1 MADHRQA
8 LTDKSIALLCAGEKQ
23 YKVRDSELPGFF
35 VLIGK
40 RRKTFMAQGEF
51 WRDGVREFTV
61 QVKLGDFGEMT
72 TRQARGK
79 AKEALG
85 SIAKGQRPGE
95 DPKIKSGSITLRQ
108 AWERYRDA
116 HMKRKGRNSGTIE
129 GYRDHMER
137 LFKDW
142 LDNPL
147 ARLGRQPHLVVER
160 HEKISKENG
169 PYIAN
174 GSMRSLRAVYNHAR
188 KSNTDLPAVN
198 PVSAIDWNKEH
209 RRNTGMGP
217 NDISGWLKE
226 LYAMDNPLRREF
238 HLFTLF
244 SGSRPT
250 ALKKI
255 RLEHVDLRQR
265 IIHIPRPKGG
275 EEKAFDIPLSRP
287 MIRSIIRAIRWG
299 RIMYS
304 VQAKSWLFP
313 ADSEPGHLV
322 EHKEERNILS
332 KWGNDLRQSYRTLA
346 QAAAVSELDIHLLMN
361 HSLPGV
367 NAGYIT
373 RDRLLRDHLRQQQ
386 QRISEL
392 VSHSVAM
399 ERDPSIVRWI
409 GSTNVEET
417 AGRTETGGQSETMS
431 MAA

>member
-1 MADHRQA
+1 
-8 LTDKSIALLCAGEKQ
+8 
-23 YKVRDSELPGFF
+23 
-35 VLIGK
+35 
-40 RRKTFMAQGEF
+40 
-51 WRDGVREFTV
+51 
-61 QVKLGDFGEMT
+61 
-72 TRQARGK
+72 
-79 AKEALG
+79 
-85 SIAKGQRPGE
+85 
-95 DPKIKSGSITLRQ
+95 
-108 AWERYRDA
+108 
-116 HMKRKGRNSGTIE
+116 
-129 GYRDHMER
+129 
-137 LFKDW
+137 
-142 LDNPL
+142 
-147 ARLGRQPHLVVER
+147 
-160 HEKISKENG
+160 
-169 PYIAN
+169 
-174 GSMRSLRAVYNHAR
+174 
-188 KSNTDLPAVN
+188 
-198 PVSAIDWNKEH
+198 
-209 RRNTGMGP
+209 
-217 NDISGWLKE
+217 
-226 LYAMDNPLRREF
+226 MDNPLRREF

-322 EHKEERNILS
+322 EHQEERNILS

-392 VSHSVAM
+392 VAHSVLM
-399 ERDPSIVRWI
+399 ERDPSIVQWI

>member
-1 MADHRQA
+1 
-8 LTDKSIALLCAGEKQ
+8 
-23 YKVRDSELPGFF
+23 
-35 VLIGK
+35 
-40 RRKTFMAQGEF
+40 
-51 WRDGVREFTV
+51 
-61 QVKLGDFGEMT
+61 
-72 TRQARGK
+72 
-79 AKEALG
+79 
-85 SIAKGQRPGE
+85 
-95 DPKIKSGSITLRQ
+95 
-108 AWERYRDA
+108 
-116 HMKRKGRNSGTIE
+116 
-129 GYRDHMER
+129 
-137 LFKDW
+137 
-142 LDNPL
+142 
-147 ARLGRQPHLVVER
+147 
-160 HEKISKENG
+160 
-169 PYIAN
+169 
-174 GSMRSLRAVYNHAR
+174 
-188 KSNTDLPAVN
+188 
-198 PVSAIDWNKEH
+198 
-209 RRNTGMGP
+209 MGP

-392 VSHSVAM
+392 VAHSVLM

>member
-1 MADHRQA
+1 
-8 LTDKSIALLCAGEKQ
+8 
-23 YKVRDSELPGFF
+23 
-35 VLIGK
+35 
-40 RRKTFMAQGEF
+40 
-51 WRDGVREFTV
+51 
-61 QVKLGDFGEMT
+61 
-72 TRQARGK
+72 
-79 AKEALG
+79 
-85 SIAKGQRPGE
+85 
-95 DPKIKSGSITLRQ
+95 
-108 AWERYRDA
+108 
-116 HMKRKGRNSGTIE
+116 
-129 GYRDHMER
+129 MER
-137 LFKDW
+137 LFTDW
-142 LDNPL
+142 LDRPL
-147 ARLGRQPHLVVER
+147 ARLGRQPNLVVDL
-160 HEKISKENG
+160 HDKITKENG

-217 NDISGWLKE
+217 NDVSAWLKE
-226 LYAMDNPLRREF
+226 LYALENPLRREF

-255 RLEHVDLRQR
+255 RLDHVDLQKRM
-265 IIHIPRPKGG
+265 IHIPRPKGG

-287 MIRSIIRAIRWG
+287 MIRCIIRAIRWG

-304 VQAKSWLFP
+304 EQAKSWLFP
-313 ADSEPGHLV
+313 ADSEAGHLV
-322 EHKEERNILS
+322 EHKEERDVLS

-346 QAAAVSELDIHLLMN
+346 QAAGVSELDVHLLMN

-386 QRISEL
+386 QRISGL
-392 VSHSVAM
+392 VVQSVGV
-399 ERDPSIVRWI
+399 ERDPSLVLWL
-409 GSTNVEET
+409 GSTKHEAT
-417 AGRTETGGQSETMS
+417 AVQIQAGDQPEKMP